1 MTSEPW
7 TDAPPVEAG
16 DEDTAGPAT
25 TRTRQRAPW
34 LRRWAEAL
42 VVALLLVT
50 FVATTVG
57 IEGRSM
63 APSLLDG
70 DRALV
75 PRYETWAVRLG
86 LHTWHRDDVVYFRAP
101 SDTPRNIV
109 DRLTGGPFLIKR
121 VVATGGQTVELRHGT
136 LLVDAE
142 PRDEPFTG
150 ALPAASV
157 SLGPTPVP
165 AGHLFVLGDNRAPLG
180 SRDSR
185 AFGPIAVDSVA
196 GRAAWVVWPL
206 VRIQP
211 DGTWAWNVRRLPRRR
226 RAAAAPRHPSA
237 AALAAAVQSQ
247 TGCAPLHRLQHE
259 LHVLP

>member
-1 MTSEPW
+1 M
-7 TDAPPVEAG
+7 
-16 DEDTAGPAT
+16 PAT

-70 DRALV
+70 ERALV

-101 SDTPRNIV
+101 SDTPRNLV

-121 VVATGGQTVELRHGT
+121 VVATGGQTVELRLGA
-136 LLVDAE
+136 LLVDGE
-142 PRDEPFTG
+142 PRNEPFT
-150 ALPAASV
+150 ADLPAASF
-157 SLGPTPVP
+157 SLGPTLVP
-165 AGHLFVLGDNRAPLG
+165 EGHLFVLGDNRAPLG

-206 VRIQP
+206 VRTQP
-211 DGTWAWNVRRLPRRR
+211 DGSWAWNVRRLPRRR
-226 RAAAAPRHPSA
+226 RAAAARRSPSTA
-237 AALAAAVQSQ
+237 TLAAAVQSQ
-247 TGCAPLHRLQHE
+247 AGCAPLHRLQHE

>member
-1 MTSEPW
+1 MPT
-7 TDAPPVEAG
+7 
-16 DEDTAGPAT
+16 T

-70 DRALV
+70 ERALV

-86 LHTWHRDDVVYFRAP
+86 IHAWQHDDVVYFRAP
-101 SDTPRNIV
+101 NDTPRNLI

-136 LLVDAE
+136 LLVDAQ
-142 PRDEPFTG
+142 PRDEPFTD
-150 ALPAASV
+150 ALPAASFT
-157 SLGPTPVP
+157 LGPTLVP
-165 AGHLFVLGDNRAPLG
+165 EGHLFVLGDNRAPLG

-185 AFGPIAVDSVA
+185 AFGPIAGSSVA

-206 VRIQP
+206 VRVHP
-211 DGTWAWNVRRLPRRR
+211 GGTWAWNVRRVPRRR
-226 RAAAAPRHPSA
+226 PPARTWRYRST
-237 AALAAAVQSQ
+237 AALAGAVQSQ
-247 TGCAPLHRLQHE
+247 IDCAPLHRLQHE

>member
-1 MTSEPW
+1 MTSEPR
-7 TDAPPVEAG
+7 TGTPTVEPEVEDAGAPVPSRVRHRG
-16 DEDTAGPAT
+16 G
-25 TRTRQRAPW
+25 W

-57 IEGRSM
+57 IEGGSM

-70 DRALV
+70 ERALV

-86 LHTWHRDDVVYFRAP
+86 LRTWQSDDVVYFRAP
-101 SDTPRNIV
+101 SDAPRNLV

-121 VVATGGQTVELRHGT
+121 VVATGGQTVELRHGA
-136 LLVDAE
+136 LLVDGE
-142 PRDEPFTG
+142 RRDEPFTG
-150 ALPAASV
+150 ALPAASF
-157 SLGPTPVP
+157 SLGPTLVPV
-165 AGHLFVLGDNRAPLG
+165 GHLFVLGDNRTPLG

-185 AFGPIAVDSVA
+185 AFGPVALSSVA

-206 VRIQP
+206 VRARP
-211 DGTWAWNVRRLPRRR
+211 DGAWAWNVRRVPRRR
-226 RAAAAPRHPSA
+226 RAAGSRRPASPP
-237 AALAAAVQSQ
+237 ALAAAVEPQARS
-247 TGCAPLHRLQHE
+247 APLHRLEHE